1 MSKLSRPL
9 AIVGV
14 LSLVAGFL
22 AVGFSGVAGA
32 ATPPWQTS
40 PPSQEVGGLLFYNSA
55 GQQITGGSTTV
66 APFAAYV
73 KGTTVLN
80 GGDSQATL
88 FGYTPSLQAP
98 GNWSGQ
104 ALGVRPHTR
113 TPVPRLRSTRRS
125 RSTRVRRRTQPS
137 RHTRSSSR
145 TH

>member
-40 PPSQEVGGLLFYNSA
+40 PPAQEVGGLLFYNSA

-66 APFAAYV
+66 APFATYV

-104 ALGVRPHTR
+104 ALGGTTTYPNASAPAPLNTA
-113 TPVPRLRSTRRS
+113 TPLYTGAATDTTLKSYA
-125 RSTRVRRRTQPS
+125 
-137 RHTRSSSR
+137 SSSR